1 MALIMN
7 TIYSGYTPSHCYP
20 TMTVGELIEFLS
32 QYDPDTK
39 IYTGH
44 ECRDAYGEIR
54 KSHFEEYYEED
65 KVEEEDENDE

>member
-1 MALIMN
+1 MTLIMN
-7 TIYSGYTPSHCYP
+7 TTRSGYSPSQCYS

-44 ECRDAYGEIR
+44 DRKYTFGEIR
-54 KSHFEEYYEED
+54 ESQFEEYYEED
-65 KVEEEDENDE
+65 EDLDEE

>member
-1 MALIMN
+1 MVLIMN
-7 TIYSGYTPSHCYP
+7 TTRSGYAPSQCHS

-44 ECRDAYGEIR
+44 DSRYTYGEIR
-54 KSHFEEYYEED
+54 ELQFEEYYEED
-65 KVEEEDENDE
+65 EVEEEDEDDE

>member
-7 TIYSGYTPSHCYP
+7 TTRSGYAPSQCYS

-44 ECRDAYGEIR
+44 DSRYTFGEIR
-54 KSHFEEYYEED
+54 ESQFTEYVED
-65 KVEEEDENDE
+65 NDEETDDEE

>member
-1 MALIMN
+1 MVLIMN
-7 TIYSGYTPSHCYP
+7 TTRSGYAPSQCYS

-44 ECRDAYGEIR
+44 DSRYTFGEIR
-54 KSHFEEYYEED
+54 ESQFTEYVED
-65 KVEEEDENDE
+65 NDEETDDEE

>member
-1 MALIMN
+1 MVLIMN
-7 TIYSGYTPSHCYP
+7 TTRSGYAPSSCYS

-44 ECRDAYGEIR
+44 DSRYTYGEIR
-54 KSHFEEYYEED
+54 ESQFEEYYEED
-65 KVEEEDENDE
+65 EVEEEDEDDE

>member
-1 MALIMN
+1 MVLIMN
-7 TIYSGYTPSHCYP
+7 TTRSGYAPSQCYS

-44 ECRDAYGEIR
+44 DRRYTYGEIR
-54 KSHFEEYYEED
+54 EAHFEEYYEED
-65 KVEEEDENDE
+65 KVE